1 MRLIDAY
8 RETAIEEN
16 MKTLETYKE
25 WVRTEGMPMYFV
37 RKKEETI
44 EYLRTKF
51 SENDFYSG
59 KSYMNEE
66 VIGTPEVKE
75 DGYYFKREYYFETDK
90 GFYRIYTYTPGR
102 FTRWAKPTRL
112 ICTRIKKK

>member
-8 RETAIEEN
+8 RELAIEEN

-25 WVRTEGMPMYFV
+25 WVKTEGMPIYFV

-66 VIGTPEVKE
+66 VIGTPEVRD
-75 DGYYFKREYYFETDK
+75 DGYYFETDK
-90 GFYRIYTYTPGR
+90 GIYRIYVHRPLGLHPSDIR
-102 FTRWAKPTRL
+102 PARL
-112 ICTRIKKK
+112 ICKRIKKK